1 VCAARVA
8 ERRGGPPFYAAAPAD
23 TAAIVGARSPA
34 EIGEDVGYLG
44 MAVPDV
50 VFDELADSGLIPA
63 NDGALP

>member
-1 VCAARVA
+1 MRHGLPNGAVA
-8 ERRGGPPFYAAAPAD
+8 LHFTLRHPAD
-23 TAAIVGARSPA
+23 TAAIVGARSHA